1 MSTRFKTA
9 AVVGAGAWG
18 TALAQ
23 TLARGGLDV
32 TLWAHEPATAR
43 DIDER
48 HENPVFLRDVPLEP
62 SIRSTSR
69 ILEAVAEKD
78 LLVWATPA
86 QHLRPT
92 LADSEMTRP
101 EGAPILIASKGVEGM
116 SGLLMS
122 EIAAQIAPE
131 NPVAVLSGPTFAREV
146 AEGKPTAV
154 TLACADEALCARLAA
169 SCAAPSFRVYRSDD
183 VTGAQI
189 GGAVKNVV
197 ALACGI
203 VEGRGM
209 GDNARAALMTRG
221 LSEMVRLGVAKGGR
235 AETLMGLS
243 GLGDLALTCN
253 NDQSRNMRLGIAIGS
268 GMSRHDAMD
277 HPDLGLRHSVVEGV
291 EGAHSVG
298 QLAANL
304 GVEMPICRAVAAILH
319 EGADVGA
326 TIAALLARPLK
337 DERQ

>member
-1 MSTRFKTA
+1 M
-9 AVVGAGAWG
+9 GAGAWG

-23 TLARGGLDV
+23 TLARAGLSV
-32 TLWAHEPATAR
+32 TLWAHEEATAR

-48 HENPVFLRDVPLEP
+48 RENPVFLRDVPLDA
-62 SIRSTSR
+62 SIRATAR
-69 ILEAVAEKD
+69 LAEAVADKD

-86 QHLRPT
+86 QHLRVT
-92 LADSEMTRP
+92 LAACEAVLVP
-101 EGAPILIASKGVEGM
+101 GAPLVIASKGVEGK
-116 SGLLMS
+116 SGLMMS
-122 EIAAQIAPE
+122 EIAAQLAPG
-131 NPVAVLSGPTFAREV
+131 NPAAILSGPTFAREV

-154 TLACADEALCARLAA
+154 TLACADADLGAELAA
-169 SCAAPSFRVYRSDD
+169 ACAVPAFRIYRSDD
-183 VTGAQI
+183 VAGAQI

-203 VEGRGM
+203 VEGRAL

-221 LSEMVRLGVAKGGR
+221 LAEMVRLGLAKGAR

-253 NDQSRNMRLGIAIGS
+253 NDQSRNMRLGIAIGG
-268 GMSRHDAMD
+268 GMTRQAAME

-291 EGAHSVG
+291 EGALSVG
-298 QLAANL
+298 QLAARL
-304 GVEMPICRAVAAILH
+304 GVDMPICRAVAAILY
-319 EGADVGA
+319 ENADVGA

-337 DERQ
+337 DE

>member
-1 MSTRFKTA
+1 MSKRFKTA
-9 AVVGAGAWG
+9 AVLGAGAWG

-23 TLARGGLDV
+23 TLARGGLSV

-43 DIDER
+43 DINER
-48 HENPVFLRDVPLEP
+48 HENPLFLRDMPLEA
-62 SIRSTSR
+62 SIYATP
-69 ILEAVAEKD
+69 LMPEAVAEKD

-86 QHLRPT
+86 QHLRAT
-92 LADSEMTRP
+92 LADSEITRP
-101 EGAPILIASKGVEGM
+101 EGAPILIASKGVEEM

-122 EIAAQIAPE
+122 EIAMQIAPE

-154 TLACADEALCARLAA
+154 TLACSDAALGAELAA
-169 SCAAPSFRVYRSDD
+169 TCAVPAFRIYRSDD

-203 VEGRGM
+203 VEGRGL

-221 LSEMVRLGVAKGGR
+221 LAEMVRLGLAKGGR

-253 NDQSRNMRLGIAIGS
+253 NDQSRNMRLGIAVGG
-268 GMSRHDAMD
+268 GMSRIDAME

-291 EGAHSVG
+291 DGAISVG
-298 QLAANL
+298 QLAARL
-304 GVEMPICRAVAAILH
+304 GVDMPICRVVAAILH
-319 EGADVGA
+319 EGADVEA

-337 DERQ
+337 DE